1 LERDSVKPVSFD
13 YVAASA
19 LPEAL
24 SLLADERDATVLAGG
39 QSLVPML
46 NLRLAAPRL
55 LVDINGI
62 SGLDE
67 ITVDGGAVRIGAL
80 ARQRAV
86 ESSAELGRACPL
98 LTEAA
103 RLIAHPAIRSRGT
116 VGGSLAHA
124 DPRAE
129 LPVALL
135 ALDARLHC
143 RTASAKRS
151 IGAADF
157 LRGPFMTALEPG
169 ELLCTV
175 EIPAVPDGARMA
187 FVERAATH
195 GAFAQAGAAVVLAG
209 RVHAA
214 IALLGAGP
222 GPIRAH
228 AAERAWLEGAAPR
241 EVAMLAGAVAS
252 EPHRA
257 ALLTA
262 LTTRA
267 LEVAR

>member
-1 LERDSVKPVSFD
+1 MPPTKIEEVRESVTTLEDEIRS
-13 YVAASA
+13 
-19 LPEAL
+19 L
-24 SLLADERDATVLAGG
+24 SE
-39 QSLVPML
+39 
-46 NLRLAAPRL
+46 
-55 LVDINGI
+55 
-62 SGLDE
+62 LDE
-67 ITVDGGAVRIGAL
+67 ITVRDGAVRIGAL

-86 ESSAELGRACPL
+86 ESSAELYRACPL
-98 LTEAA
+98 LREAA

-116 VGGSLAHA
+116 VGGSVAHA

-143 RTASAKRS
+143 RTAAANRS

-157 LRGPFMTALEPG
+157 LRGPFITALEPG
-169 ELLCTV
+169 ELLCWV
-175 EIPAVPDGARMA
+175 EIPAVPAGARMA

-222 GPIRAH
+222 GPVRAR
-228 AAERAWLEGAAPR
+228 AAERAWLEGAGPD
-241 EVAMLAGAVAS
+241 EVALLAGAVAS
-252 EPHRA
+252 EGHRG

-262 LTTRA
+262 LTRRA
-267 LEVAR
+267 LEASR